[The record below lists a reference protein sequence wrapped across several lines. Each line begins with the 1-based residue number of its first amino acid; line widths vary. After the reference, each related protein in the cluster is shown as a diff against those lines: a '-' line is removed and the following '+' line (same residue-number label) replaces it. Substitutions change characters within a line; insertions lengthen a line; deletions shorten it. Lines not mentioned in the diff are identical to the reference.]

1 MSNGG
6 LKRWTALPGSF
17 PRNVGIE
24 DRTDVPPRVE
34 KALLERTLRERNRKP
49 PEVVPVEAEDLDH
62 FLNEG
67 RRRLAEQYLDTQ
79 LVAFRFEG
87 EIDPDPSQAPLASY
101 HPMREVVR
109 ALEEETYL
117 FRPELVFGFFRECL
131 ARFPARLPQEDA
143 YQGPLNDDEYDER
156 VQSCLAALVSAVA
169 LERPSEPFEWID
181 AWLDR
186 KAAEEYAE
194 ATRPRASL
202 EERAEVMDVR
212 GMSPEEFA
220 RFALDVFTE
229 FDKDKNG
236 ALDVWEFK
244 DVLRSTALDLSKK
257 EIREIISEAD
267 VDGDGKVDYHEFVPI
282 FHELVGAIKSK
293 MEARELHDAAA
304 KVRREE
310 MEMMFVKGMTRE
322 ELDATLR
329 AAFDS
334 ADADGNGVLD
344 PSEFLAALQNAD
356 LGLSKKEMNLLLAES
371 DLNGDG
377 VVEYEEFVPMCFE
390 VLVERAKNKR
400 MESEALKSEDG
411 VTRLLL
417 EVFSAADEKG
427 TGKLRV
433 REIKACLKY
442 LVEEEELSLSP
453 AQIVSV
459 VAECDANPDN
469 GLVQYARFTPK
480 AADVIYGMLDLN
492 LQRRRVE
499 AINDLAREKS
509 ALTVLRGMSPARVEA
524 FLREKFAE
532 ADVDGSGGLDD
543 DEILSVLRD
552 AAGELRLTPKQISG
566 IIAAADD
573 DGDGVVDYNEL
584 AGLVY
589 QTVKHMARE
598 DWIRNRAFRN
608 RRAAVKSRS
617 EILAT
622 RDDTLEAN
630 IASMST
636 DDTTHL
642 RDFDTGGRQ
651 AKLTNQR
658 SVRIRLGGNFA
669 DFV

>member
-1 MSNGG
+1 MTTTTRKVSRPKSLNPKVGTIRWPSSELSSLSASMSNGG

-87 EIDPDPSQAPLASY
+87 DRPRPSQAPLASY

-194 ATRPRASL
+194 ATRSPRVPGGTRRGDGRS
-202 EERAEVMDVR
+202 RDV
-212 GMSPEEFA
+212 PEEFA

-257 EIREIISEAD
+257 EIREIIPEAD

-304 KVRREE
+304 KVRR
-310 MEMMFVKGMTRE
+310 
-322 ELDATLR
+322 
-329 AAFDS
+329 
-334 ADADGNGVLD
+334 
-344 PSEFLAALQNAD
+344 
-356 LGLSKKEMNLLLAES
+356 
-371 DLNGDG
+371 
-377 VVEYEEFVPMCFE
+377 
-390 VLVERAKNKR
+390 
-400 MESEALKSEDG
+400 
-411 VTRLLL
+411 
-417 EVFSAADEKG
+417 
-427 TGKLRV
+427 
-433 REIKACLKY
+433 
-442 LVEEEELSLSP
+442 
-453 AQIVSV
+453 
-459 VAECDANPDN
+459 
-469 GLVQYARFTPK
+469 
-480 AADVIYGMLDLN
+480 
-492 LQRRRVE
+492 RRWR
-499 AINDLAREKS
+499 
-509 ALTVLRGMSPARVEA
+509 
-524 FLREKFAE
+524 
-532 ADVDGSGGLDD
+532 
-543 DEILSVLRD
+543 
-552 AAGELRLTPKQISG
+552 
-566 IIAAADD
+566 
-573 DGDGVVDYNEL
+573 
-584 AGLVY
+584 
-589 QTVKHMARE
+589 
-598 DWIRNRAFRN
+598 
-608 RRAAVKSRS
+608 
-617 EILAT
+617 
-622 RDDTLEAN
+622 
-630 IASMST
+630 
-636 DDTTHL
+636 
-642 RDFDTGGRQ
+642 
-651 AKLTNQR
+651 
-658 SVRIRLGGNFA
+658 
-669 DFV
+669 

>member
-282 FHELVGAIKSK
+282 FHELVSYCQRWSEGAARRGGEGSK
-293 MEARELHDAAA
+293 
-304 KVRREE
+304 
-310 MEMMFVKGMTRE
+310 G
-322 ELDATLR
+322 
-329 AAFDS
+329 
-334 ADADGNGVLD
+334 
-344 PSEFLAALQNAD
+344 
-356 LGLSKKEMNLLLAES
+356 
-371 DLNGDG
+371 GDG
-377 VVEYEEFVPMCFE
+377 DDV
-390 VLVERAKNKR
+390 RQGDDAR
-400 MESEALKSEDG
+400 G
-411 VTRLLL
+411 V
-417 EVFSAADEKG
+417 G
-427 TGKLRV
+427 
-433 REIKACLKY
+433 
-442 LVEEEELSLSP
+442 
-453 AQIVSV
+453 
-459 VAECDANPDN
+459 
-469 GLVQYARFTPK
+469 
-480 AADVIYGMLDLN
+480 
-492 LQRRRVE
+492 
-499 AINDLAREKS
+499 
-509 ALTVLRGMSPARVEA
+509 
-524 FLREKFAE
+524 
-532 ADVDGSGGLDD
+532 
-543 DEILSVLRD
+543 RD
-552 AAGELRLTPKQISG
+552 ASR
-566 IIAAADD
+566 
-573 DGDGVVDYNEL
+573 GV
-584 AGLVY
+584 
-589 QTVKHMARE
+589 
-598 DWIRNRAFRN
+598 
-608 RRAAVKSRS
+608 
-617 EILAT
+617 
-622 RDDTLEAN
+622 
-630 IASMST
+630 
-636 DDTTHL
+636 
-642 RDFDTGGRQ
+642 
-651 AKLTNQR
+651 
-658 SVRIRLGGNFA
+658 
-669 DFV
+669 